1 MYTSCNKLV
10 GVYEKLVG
18 VYLKYIHLQVLYT
31 PTSILQDLY
40 NLLDPSCYKYCDLI
54 GQSRWYKSHITL
66 VNSHI
71 NS

>member
-18 VYLKYIHLQVLYT
+18 VYLEYIHLQVLYT

-40 NLLDPSCYKYCDLI
+40 NLLI
-54 GQSRWYKSHITL
+54 GKCIGS
-66 VNSHI
+66 
-71 NS
+71 